1 MGKQKRRFVSALL
14 AGLIAFTCSP
24 LSPAARAYTDTDA
37 TWAAEVIEKA
47 GTYGLMEGYPDGRFG
62 VGENMSR
69 AEFVT
74 VLGRMFGWQS
84 ASPAAPTYID
94 CPASAWY
101 YSAVETAAAH
111 DVTDPGGAFRP
122 GDYISRAEMAQ
133 MLVRALGYSR
143 LAQSLS
149 GAALP
154 FPDVSGDKGYIAIA
168 YDLGI
173 INGVEANGTLNF
185 LPGFSAPREQAAAML
200 VRTYERYTSRTQ
212 WLHGFY
218 ATSSY
223 SQIDYTDSMDA
234 VSVGWARL
242 EVSDG
247 AIALNETSANGNGWV
262 KPEGSELVT
271 DRLAANSIPCNLCV
285 FASASTF
292 SALSAGGT
300 QTEVINRLVS
310 AARPYAGLT
319 IDFEG
324 LKSAQRESF
333 TAFMTALRA
342 ALPAGQSLYVCV
354 QPDTWYGGFDYRA
367 LGELCD
373 KVILMAH
380 DYQWSSIP
388 DYYVGTSNTYCP
400 VTPFDKVYTAL
411 RHVTD
416 PVTGVQDKS
425 KLALAISFNTTGFHV
440 DASGNLMDTTFYH
453 PSSSTI
459 ARRLRQADSVRTWD
473 EASHNPCL
481 SYTAEDG
488 ERYKLWYEDAQS
500 VSDKLQLARMFGIT
514 GVSVWRLGAIPA
526 DPGSSNYNVWSVL
539 SAR

>member
-14 AGLIAFTCSP
+14 AGLITLTCSP
-24 LSPAARAYTDTDA
+24 LAPVARAYTDTDA
-37 TWAAEVIEKA
+37 TWAAEVIEKSGA
-47 GTYGLMEGYPDGRFG
+47 YGLMKGYPDGRFG

-84 ASPAAPTYID
+84 VSPDAPTYID
-94 CPASAWY
+94 CPVSAWY
-101 YSAVETAAAH
+101 YAAVETAAAH
-111 DVTDPGGAFRP
+111 NVTDSGGAFRP
-122 GDYISRAEMAQ
+122 EDYISRSEMAQ
-133 MLVRALGYSR
+133 MLVRALGYTR

-149 GAALP
+149 NAALP
-154 FPDVSGDKGYIAIA
+154 FPDVIGDKGYIAIA

-185 LPGFSAPREQAAAML
+185 LPAFSAPREQAAAML
-200 VRTYERYTSRTQ
+200 VRTYERYTSQTQ

-223 SQIDYTDSMDA
+223 SQIDYTDSMNA
-234 VSVGWARL
+234 VSVGWARM
-242 EVSDG
+242 EVNDG
-247 AIALNETSANGNGWV
+247 AVVLNETSANGNGWV

-271 DRLAANSIPCNLCV
+271 DRLAAGSIPCNLCV

-292 SALSAGGT
+292 SALTAGGN
-300 QTEVINRLVS
+300 QTEGINRLVS
-310 AARPYAGLT
+310 AAGPYAGLT

-324 LKSAQRESF
+324 LKSAQKDSF
-333 TAFMTALRA
+333 TSFMTALRA
-342 ALPAGQSLYVCV
+342 ALPAKQSLYVCV

-411 RHVTD
+411 QHVTD
-416 PVTGVQDKS
+416 PLTGVQDKA

-440 DASGNLMDTTFYH
+440 DAAGNLLDTTFYH
-453 PSSSTI
+453 PSAATI
-459 ARRLRQADSVRTWD
+459 AQRLQQAGSVRTWD

-481 SYTAEDG
+481 SYTNEDG
-488 ERYKLWYEDAQS
+488 EHYKLWYEDAQS
-500 VSDKLQLARMFGIT
+500 VADKLQLARMFGIT

-526 DPGSSNYNVWSVL
+526 YATVPNYDVWSAL
-539 SAR
+539 SLR

>member
-14 AGLIAFTCSP
+14 AGLITLTCSP
-24 LSPAARAYTDTDA
+24 LSPVARAYTDTDA
-37 TWAAEVIEKA
+37 TWAAEVIEKSGA
-47 GTYGLMEGYPDGRFG
+47 YGLMEGYPDGRFG

-84 ASPAAPTYID
+84 VSPAAPTYID
-94 CPASAWY
+94 CPVSAWY
-101 YSAVETAAAH
+101 YAAVETAAAH
-111 DVTDPGGAFRP
+111 NVTDSGGAFRP
-122 GDYISRAEMAQ
+122 EDYISRAEMAQ
-133 MLVRALGYSR
+133 MLVRALGYTR

-149 GAALP
+149 NAALP
-154 FPDVSGDKGYIAIA
+154 FPDVTGDKGYIAIA

-185 LPGFSAPREQAAAML
+185 LPAFSAPREQAAAML
-200 VRTYERYTSRTQ
+200 VRTYERYTSKTQ

-223 SQIDYTDSMDA
+223 SQINYSDSMNA
-234 VSVGWARL
+234 VSVGWARM

-247 AIALNETSANGNGWV
+247 AITLNETSANGNGWV

-292 SALSAGGT
+292 SALSAGGN
-300 QTEVINRLVS
+300 QAEGINRLVS
-310 AARPYAGLT
+310 AAGPYAGLT

-324 LKSAQRESF
+324 LKSAQKDSF
-333 TAFMTALRA
+333 TSFMTALRA
-342 ALPAGQSLYVCV
+342 ALPAKQSLYVCV
-354 QPDTWYGGFDYRA
+354 PPDTWFGGFDYRA

-411 RHVTD
+411 QHVTD
-416 PVTGVQDKS
+416 PVTGVQDKT

-440 DASGNLMDTTFYH
+440 DAAGNLLDTTFYH
-453 PSSSTI
+453 PSAATI
-459 ARRLRQADSVRTWD
+459 AQRLQQTDSVRTWD

-481 SYTAEDG
+481 SYTSEDG
-488 ERYKLWYEDAQS
+488 EHYKLWYEDAQS
-500 VSDKLQLARMFGIT
+500 VADKLQLARMFGIT

-526 DPGSSNYNVWSVL
+526 YAKVPNYDVWSAL